1 MTTLTHLE
9 CSLCGKSVEAGRAHG
24 RCGCGGILLVRYDLE
39 SARLG
44 WSREW
49 LANAPPSM
57 WRYAPLLP
65 AADPGSIVSLGE
77 GMTPLVRARRLGQR
91 LGIANLWIKDDG
103 VNPTGSS
110 EARSYS
116 CAISMAVE
124 LNLRKVAASL
134 DGTGGAALAA
144 YAAAAGIEA
153 RISLPEDAPQA
164 AFVACAACGA
174 EVALGEAWPA
184 LEGWFDLGAFAEPYR
199 VEGLKTLGYE
209 IAEQLRW
216 DVPDAILCPVGDG
229 AGLIAIW
236 KAFEEL
242 EALGWIGGKRPRMIA
257 VQAEGCRP
265 IVEAFENGSDQCAE
279 WKGAHTIAG
288 GIRVPKPAGGR
299 LILKIL
305 RASGGGTAAVS
316 DREMLDA
323 GIELAGAEGIF
334 PAPEGAACMAALRK
348 VLAAGLVRSEDTV
361 VIVNTASGQ
370 TYAEAYST
378 RFPRVTAG
386 EQDRLGG
393 IITPR

>member
-9 CSLCGKSVEAGRAHG
+9 CSLCGKSREAGKAHG

-39 SARLG
+39 SARQG

-49 LANAPPSM
+49 LAHAPPTM

-65 AADPGSIVSLGE
+65 AADPGAIVSLGE
-77 GMTPLVRARRLGQR
+77 GMTPLVRARRFGQGLGM
-91 LGIANLWIKDDG
+91 ANLWIKDDG
-103 VNPTGSS
+103 ANPTGSS
-110 EARSYS
+110 EARSFS

-124 LNLRKVAASL
+124 LNLRQVAASL
-134 DGTGGAALAA
+134 DGPGGAALAA
-144 YAAAAGIEA
+144 YAAAAGIAA

-164 AFVACAACGA
+164 AFVAGAACGA
-174 EVALGEAWPA
+174 EVVLGGAWPA
-184 LEGWFDLGAFAEPYR
+184 LDGWFDLGAFAEPYR

-216 DVPDAILCPVGDG
+216 EVPDAVLCPVGDG
-229 AGLIAIW
+229 AGLIGIW
-236 KAFEEL
+236 KACGEL
-242 EALGWIGGKRPRMIA
+242 EALGWIGSKRPKMIA

-265 IVEAFENGSDQCAE
+265 IVDAFESGSDLCTE
-279 WKGAHTIAG
+279 WPGAHTIAA

-299 LILKIL
+299 LVLKIV
-305 RASGGGTAAVS
+305 RASGGGAAAVS
-316 DREMLDA
+316 DWEMLDA

-348 VLAAGLVRSEDTV
+348 VLAAGLVRSEETV
-361 VIVNTASGQ
+361 VILNTAAGQ

-393 IITPR
+393 LITPR